1 MFNHRAILAE
11 WFKGTDSKNDALV
24 FGKLIHA
31 GRCPAQT
38 NITSH
43 CVPVCRGGV
52 HPHRGGDV
60 GRSGGGHHPHH
71 LVVWG
76 GHCPEG
82 WPTRL
87 HYLHQTSVPPCCYCP
102 VAGEFHPLD
111 ASPSN
116 PPPHSGWFI
125 VVCVCELVIV
135 FCLQKYTTSWNWLKK
150 HQ

>member
-31 GRCPAQT
+31 GWCSAQT

-43 CVPVCRGGV
+43 WVPICRGGV

-60 GRSGGGHHPHH
+60 GSSGGGHHPHH
-71 LVVWG
+71 PVVWG
-76 GHCPEG
+76 GHCPED

-87 HYLHQTSVPPCCYCP
+87 HYLHQTSLCYCP

-116 PPPHSGWFI
+116 PPPPPPHSGQFI
-125 VVCVCELVIV
+125 VVCVCVCYL
-135 FCLQKYTTSWNWLKK
+135 NW
-150 HQ
+150 

>member
-31 GRCPAQT
+31 GWCPAQT

-43 CVPVCRGGV
+43 WVPVCRGGV
-52 HPHRGGDV
+52 HPHCGGDV

-76 GHCPEG
+76 GHFH
-82 WPTRL
+82 R
-87 HYLHQTSVPPCCYCP
+87 
-102 VAGEFHPLD
+102 VATALFIAVQNALLFFEV
-111 ASPSN
+111 ASGMHN
-116 PPPHSGWFI
+116 
-125 VVCVCELVIV
+125 
-135 FCLQKYTTSWNWLKK
+135 
-150 HQ
+150 